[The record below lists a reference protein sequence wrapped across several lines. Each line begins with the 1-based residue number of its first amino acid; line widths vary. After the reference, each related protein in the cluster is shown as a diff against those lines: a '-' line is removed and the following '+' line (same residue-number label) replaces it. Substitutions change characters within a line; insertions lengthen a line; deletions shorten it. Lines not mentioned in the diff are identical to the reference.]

1 MALPGRANLRK
12 AIREHGGA
20 IADVARHFDVTRQT
34 VYNWLDHY
42 DLRAEVEAAR
52 TSMRMVAQDVIY
64 QRLMNADEDKAFD
77 AAKFVMLNM
86 SDDGNLLPLSPRV
99 VALLRRMGAS
109 VGTVIAEFEA
119 IIEQMAMEQLPD
131 VIEMPDDD

>member
-12 AIREHGGA
+12 AIKEHGGVL
-20 IADVARHFDVTRQT
+20 ADVARHFDVTRST
-34 VYNWLDHY
+34 IYNWLDHY
-42 DLRAEVEAAR
+42 DLRSEVDNAR
-52 TSMRMVAQDVIY
+52 TSMRNVATDVIY
-64 QRLMNADEDKAFD
+64 QRLMNEDEDKSFE

-86 SDDGNLLPLSPRV
+86 ADDGNLLPLSPRV

-109 VGTVIAEFEA
+109 VGTVISEFEA

-131 VIEMPDDD
+131 VIEMPDD